1 MDAVAVVVAAVVD
14 GLIHSKCDYPEKQ
27 EYKNVIWRENF
38 IFALQIRLQDLK
50 SNQIEIVF

>member
-14 GLIHSKCDYPEKQ
+14 GLIHSMCDYPEKK
-27 EYKNVIWRENF
+27 EYKNF

-50 SNQIEIVF
+50 SYQIEIVF